1 MGEMCVLGTQTS
13 SGRLMAAKQ
22 SLSWRRRP
30 GSRST
35 DDACLIAWSGT
46 YSQMLNATRSREI
59 EKAKTQF

>member
-1 MGEMCVLGTQTS
+1 
-13 SGRLMAAKQ
+13 MAAKQ